1 MSKST
6 EPQTI
11 IASNLS
17 LGWAAVLDR
26 LAQPGIEAISPLS
39 LSITGFDDN
48 GVAAEVPTIRAAIDE
63 LLSAKDKREIE
74 NVAWTIF
81 PQRYWVMA
89 QGDRTAFFEMFR
101 DAFLRIK
108 EFNPQNNKRGSYFQR
123 MVDFDGDGKGFNQL
137 GWILDEYDRNPSGRR
152 SKWQA
157 TTFDPHRD
165 MLTTAQLEFP
175 CLQQVSFTFS
185 GDSGLVINAFYATQ
199 QIVHK
204 GYGNYLGLARLGAFM
219 ASQMNRRLERLNI
232 FVGIAKM
239 DKIGKT
245 DGDFAKVL
253 ATVRTEL
260 AAATSGA
267 SSLA

>member
-1 MSKST
+1 MSKPAQP
-6 EPQTI
+6 ETI
-11 IASNLS
+11 IATNLS
-17 LGWAAVLDR
+17 LGWASVLDR
-26 LAQPGIEAISPLS
+26 LARPGVDAISPLS
-39 LSITGFDDN
+39 LSITGFDEHGAPAELPGIRSAVDTLL
-48 GVAAEVPTIRAAIDE
+48 AA
-63 LLSAKDKREIE
+63 KGKRDVE

-81 PQRYWVMA
+81 PERYWRMA
-89 QGDRTAFFEMFR
+89 EGNRAAFFDIFR
-101 DAFLRIK
+101 EAFPRIQDY
-108 EFNPQNNKRGSYFQR
+108 NAQNNRRGSYFQR
-123 MVDFDGDGKGFNQL
+123 MVDFEGGGNGFNQL

-157 TTFDPHRD
+157 TTFDPYRD

-185 GDSGLVINAFYATQ
+185 GDNGLVVNAFYATQ

-245 DGDFAKVL
+245 DGDFANML
-253 ATVRTEL
+253 AQVRQDL
-260 AAATSGA
+260 AAAQH
-267 SSLA
+267 LAHAA